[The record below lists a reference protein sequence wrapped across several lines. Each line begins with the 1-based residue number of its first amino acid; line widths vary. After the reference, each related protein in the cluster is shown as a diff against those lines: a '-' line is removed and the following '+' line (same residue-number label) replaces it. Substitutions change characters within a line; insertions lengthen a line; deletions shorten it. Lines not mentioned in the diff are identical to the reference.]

1 MKEYLEKRIK
11 ELRAADAK
19 FCADRWDMSKHE
31 LVRKMA
37 RENSNSVTLARQEL
51 DSALREFNKLNIKA
65 KVVNIETNIGDIH
78 L

>member
-1 MKEYLEKRIK
+1 
-11 ELRAADAK
+11 
-19 FCADRWDMSKHE
+19 MSKHE

-51 DSALREFNKLNIKA
+51 DSVLREFNKLNIKA